1 MSRLW
6 GWVVAAF
13 AVLGAALLYMA
24 GQRNKA
30 RETAKRAR
38 VAVKTSEANRDAD
51 HAARKA
57 QEAARAESKEVQHE
71 ADERPSSKR
80 PDGNLRR

>member
-1 MSRLW
+1 VSRLW

-13 AVLGAALLYMA
+13 TFLGAALLLVI

-38 VAVKTSEANRDAD
+38 VAFQTSEANREADAV
-51 HAARKA
+51 ARRA
-57 QEAARAESKEVQHE
+57 QESARARASEVQRE
-71 ADERPSSKR
+71 ADDRDSGTRPS
-80 PDGNLRR
+80 GELRR

>member
-6 GWVVAAF
+6 GWVVASF
-13 AVLGAALLYMA
+13 TLLGAALLLVI

-38 VAVKTSEANRDAD
+38 VAVQTSEANRDAD

-57 QEAARAESKEVQHE
+57 QESARQQSEGVQRE
-71 ADERPSSKR
+71 ADERDSSTR
-80 PDGNLRR
+80 PGGTLRR